1 MPQKKTKKSKNS
13 GDMTT
18 RALVLKEDDQE
29 YGKITKMLGDRKVT
43 VTLIDG
49 SEILGLIPGKF
60 RKRVW
65 FKTDDIVLVGRREFQ
80 DDRVDIIYKYHD
92 YEARKL
98 LKMSEVPPKF
108 LDMVSDVEGTDQT
121 TLENDND
128 FGFDFDDI

>member
-1 MPQKKTKKSKNS
+1 MHHKKSKKTK
-13 GDMTT
+13 GMEETT
-18 RALVLKEDDQE
+18 RTLILKGDEQE
-29 YGKITKMLGDRKVT
+29 YGKITRMLGDRKVT
-43 VTLIDG
+43 LLLTDG

-65 FKTDDIVLVGRREFQ
+65 FKTDDIVLVGRREYQ
-80 DDRVDIIYKYHD
+80 NDRVDIVYKYHD

-98 LKMSEVPPKF
+98 LKMSELPPKF
-108 LDMVSDVEGTDQT
+108 LDMVSEVEGTEKT

>member
-1 MPQKKTKKSKNS
+1 MPYRKPRKSKSS
-13 GDMTT
+13 GDTTT
-18 RALVLKEDDQE
+18 RALVLKDDDQE
-29 YGKITKMLGDRKVT
+29 YGKVIRMLGDRKVT
-43 VTLIDG
+43 VALIDG

-80 DDRVDIIYKYHD
+80 NDRVDIIYKYHD

-108 LDMVSDVEGTDQT
+108 LDIVSSEGTEQPVI
-121 TLENDND
+121 ENDDD

>member
-1 MPQKKTKKSKNS
+1 MPQKKSKKSKSS
-13 GDMTT
+13 GDTTT

-43 VTLIDG
+43 VALIDG

-80 DDRVDIIYKYHD
+80 NDRVDIIYKYHD

-108 LDMVSDVEGTDQT
+108 LDIISSEGTEQPT
-121 TLENDND
+121 IENDDD

>member
-1 MPQKKTKKSKNS
+1 MPQKKSKKS
-13 GDMTT
+13 GDITS

-43 VTLIDG
+43 LALIDG

-108 LDMVSDVEGTDQT
+108 LDMVSEEGTGQT

>member
-1 MPQKKTKKSKNS
+1 MPAKKSKKPKS
-13 GDMTT
+13 TEVST
-18 RALVLKEDDQE
+18 RTLVLKDDEQE

-43 VTLIDG
+43 VLLTDG

-65 FKTDDIVLVGRREFQ
+65 FKVDDIVLVGRREFQ
-80 DDRVDIIYKYHD
+80 NDRVDIVYKYHD
-92 YEARKL
+92 YEAKKL

-108 LDMVSDVEGTDQT
+108 LDIVSEGGIEQQNTI
-121 TLENDND
+121 ENDND

>member
-1 MPQKKTKKSKNS
+1 MPHKKSKKSKSS
-13 GDMTT
+13 GVETT

-29 YGKITKMLGDRKVT
+29 YGKVTKMLGDRKVT

-49 SEILGLIPGKF
+49 SKILGLIPGKF

-80 DDRVDIIYKYHD
+80 NDRVDIIYKYHD
-92 YEARKL
+92 YETRKL

-108 LDMVSDVEGTDQT
+108 LDIVSEEGTEQT
-121 TLENDND
+121 ILDNDND

>member
-1 MPQKKTKKSKNS
+1 MVYKKSKKS
-13 GDMTT
+13 KSSTEPT
-18 RALVLKEDDQE
+18 RTLVLKDDDQE

-43 VTLIDG
+43 VLLTDG

-65 FKTDDIVLVGRREFQ
+65 FKVEDIVLVGRREFQ
-80 DDRVDIIYKYHD
+80 NDRVDVVYKYHD
-92 YEARKL
+92 YEAKKL

-108 LDMVSDVEGTDQT
+108 LDIVSEGCTEHQLLT
-121 TLENDND
+121 ENDNE